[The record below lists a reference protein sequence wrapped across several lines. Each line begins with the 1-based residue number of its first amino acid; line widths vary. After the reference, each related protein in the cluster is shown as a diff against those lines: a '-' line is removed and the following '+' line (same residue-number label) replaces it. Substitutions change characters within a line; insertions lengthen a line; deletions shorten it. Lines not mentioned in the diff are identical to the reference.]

1 MSQRTVAEIN
11 QHILTLPPVQT
22 RAFSIQI
29 ELPVSRPSDWNSL
42 NNSSQSDNLD
52 PLEVGVK
59 RERQPESPT
68 SPSGSV
74 SIGSEIR
81 VC

>member
-29 ELPVSRPSDWNSL
+29 ELPVSECQSL
-42 NNSSQSDNLD
+42 GLQSLTNSSQSDNLD
-52 PLEVGVK
+52 PIEVGVT

-68 SPSGSV
+68 ADMIARCEHS
-74 SIGSEIR
+74 R
-81 VC
+81 